1 MKEKMLIKIERDKL
15 KAETTV
21 KKDPLPSV
29 DTKPSPDGK
38 KTKFTPFPEDDPAPS
53 RIA

>member
-15 KAETTV
+15 KTETTI

-29 DTKPSPDGK
+29 DPKQTSDGK
-38 KTKFTPFPEDDPAPS
+38 KTKFTPFP
-53 RIA
+53 